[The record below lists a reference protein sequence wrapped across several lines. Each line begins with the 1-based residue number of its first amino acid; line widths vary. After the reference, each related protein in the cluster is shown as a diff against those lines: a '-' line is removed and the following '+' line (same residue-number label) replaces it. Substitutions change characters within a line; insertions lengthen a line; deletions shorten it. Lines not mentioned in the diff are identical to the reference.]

1 MKKAWINKKYITGLA
16 CKWTVMLFSLLG
28 FVGTFVSLS
37 DIIPNNWKFRYKML
51 FSIIIIIIIFLIFW
65 ILCAFWFE
73 RQKWIEVFEGNN
85 GCHIYVQYGD
95 IFSPN
100 EVRSPNQRRNVII
113 PVNRCFDTI
122 IDDDLVSSRTLHGI
136 AFRKLYSS
144 GKYNEDSLN
153 TALYTDLNIRQRL
166 VPEDISNN
174 EKRRGNLKRYS
185 LGTVAE
191 IVGESNCTYFFIALS
206 TFDYNLSA
214 HATQEEYV
222 LTMQRMIEYCYSRS
236 QGFPVVMP
244 LIGAGQS
251 RIGNN
256 EREILEY
263 VIGLF
268 KMNKDLI
275 MSDIHIVVRNS
286 GKDTISITGL

>member
-185 LGTVAE
+185 LGTVEE

>member
-1 MKKAWINKKYITGLA
+1 
-16 CKWTVMLFSLLG
+16 
-28 FVGTFVSLS
+28 
-37 DIIPNNWKFRYKML
+37 ML

-191 IVGESNCTYFFIALS
+191 IVGESDCTYFFIALS

-263 VIGLF
+263 IIGLF

>member
-85 GCHIYVQYGD
+85 GCNIYVQYGD

>member
-28 FVGTFVSLS
+28 FAGTFVSLN

-191 IVGESNCTYFFIALS
+191 IVGESDCTYFFIALS

-263 VIGLF
+263 IIGLF